1 MEKIII
7 ASRPSQLA
15 RWQAGR
21 VREQLEHARPDLDF
35 AVRVIETKGDREL
48 DRPLPEI
55 GGKGLFTL
63 ELEEALRA
71 GEVHAAVHSLK
82 DLPVDSSP
90 GLTVGCVPR
99 RADPRDVLITRSGRA
114 LADLPQGARV
124 GTSSLRRRAQ
134 LLLIRP
140 DLEIR
145 SLRGNVP
152 TRVKKAHDPD
162 HGYDGIVLAAAG
174 LVRLG
179 MAGEITAYFSLDE
192 MLPAPA
198 QGALAVQCR
207 EDRGD
212 LLDIFQAIEDPAT
225 RRAVRAERVFLQA
238 LGGGCAVPVAALG
251 EAAED
256 LIQLTGLVAE
266 VSGGHVIRVQGSGR
280 DPEELGERLA
290 GRAIAQGAEELLDV

>member
-21 VREQLEHARPDLDF
+21 VMEQLQAARPDLEF
-35 AVRVIETKGDREL
+35 AVQVIETRGDREL

-63 ELEEALRA
+63 ELEEALLA

-82 DLPVDSSP
+82 DLPVESSP
-90 GLTVGCVPR
+90 GLTVGSVPR
-99 RADPRDVLITRSGRA
+99 RADPRDVLITRSGRP
-114 LADLPQGARV
+114 LSELPEGARV
-124 GTSSLRRRAQ
+124 GTSSLRRQAQ
-134 LLLIRP
+134 LLIIRP
-140 DLEIR
+140 DLKIR

-174 LVRLG
+174 LLRLDLEE
-179 MAGEITAYFSLDE
+179 EITAYFSLDE

-207 EDRGD
+207 QDQGD
-212 LLDIFQAIEDPAT
+212 LLEIFQSIEDQST

-251 EAAED
+251 ESAGDE
-256 LIQLTGLVAE
+256 IRLTGLVAD
-266 VSGGHVIRVQGSGR
+266 VSGGLAIRVEGTGT
-280 DPEELGERLA
+280 DPDQVGERLA
-290 GRAIAQGAEELLDV
+290 ARAIARGAEELLDV